1 MTKPFIIAE
10 VGSNFDQS
18 LSKAKKFINVAKKC
32 GADAIKFQLFSG
44 KVLYP
49 DNKKMQKI
57 FNQIELNINW
67 IDELKKYANKTKII
81 LFFSCFDELRLKMLI
96 KKNFLLHKIASS
108 EIENFKLI
116 KNLNKK
122 KFTVFLSTGMCD
134 LDDIKKASKIINNS
148 KLVLMQCTSLYPTS
162 EKDTNL
168 NVIETFKKKFKKI
181 ELGFSDHTISDISAI
196 TSVGMGVR
204 YFEKH
209 ITLNKKSK
217 GPDHFYAYE
226 PDEFQKYIK
235 NIHSAYRCLGT
246 SKKEININVR
256 KIARLNGIYSKIPL
270 DKNIILKKKDIVIK
284 SPALGLREK
293 ELKLILGKKLR
304 IAVKRNKPLK
314 LEFFK

>member
-1 MTKPFIIAE
+1 MTTPFIIAE

-18 LSKAKKFINVAKKC
+18 LQKAKKFINVAKKC

-49 DNKKMQKI
+49 NNEKMQNI
-57 FNQIELNINW
+57 FNKIELDINW
-67 IDELKKYANKTKII
+67 VGELYKHAKKKKII
-81 LFFSCFDELRLKMLI
+81 LFFSCFDEFRLKILI

-108 EIENFKLI
+108 EIENFKLM

-134 LDDIKKASKIINNS
+134 LDDIKKALKKINNS
-148 KLVLMQCTSLYPTS
+148 KVVLMQCTSLYPTS

-168 NVIETFKKKFKKI
+168 NVIKTFKKKFKKI
-181 ELGFSDHTISDISAI
+181 KLGFSDHTISDIAAI

-209 ITLNKKSK
+209 ITLNKKSN

-226 PDEFQKYIK
+226 PDEFKRYIN
-235 NIHSAYRCLGT
+235 NIHDAYKCLGT
-246 SKKEININVR
+246 DKKKINVNVR
-256 KIARLNGIYSKIPL
+256 KIARLKGIYSKINL
-270 DKNIILKKKDIVIK
+270 NKNTILKKNDIVFK
-284 SPALGLREK
+284 SPAVGLREK
-293 ELKLILGKKLR
+293 ELNLILGKKLKFF
-304 IAVKRNKPLK
+304 VKKNKPLK
-314 LEFFK
+314 VDLFR